1 MNTITILQ
9 YLLRLYGV
17 PESIWFLRIFLYWNY
32 WNSPKKTNLSCR
44 QIHFRNVGVCRSE
57 IWGASFQVCLL
68 TDLSTHPNFNTST
81 ESIQSNLFLAVS
93 CYNSTE
99 KVKGCIWARCQGIFC
114 WYCTKERYWWQK
126 CTLFECYC
134 ILHESTTIEENIF
147 ISFSD
152 GTGFFLCS
160 SRPHEGLAICK
171 AKTVP
176 SFLMLQ
182 WNLNIMRCQES
193 GRICSL

>member
-17 PESIWFLRIFLYWNY
+17 PESIWFLRIFLYWND
-32 WNSPKKTNLSCR
+32 WNSPKKTDLSCR
-44 QIHFRNVGVCRSE
+44 QIHFRNAGVCRSE

-68 TDLSTHPNFNTST
+68 TDLSSTHPNFNTST

-99 KVKGCIWARCQGIFC
+99 KVKGCIWARCQEIFC
-114 WYCTKERYWWQK
+114 WYCTKEFIGDKYV
-126 CTLFECYC
+126 LYLSSHC
-134 ILHESTTIEENIF
+134 ILYESTTIEENIF

-152 GTGFFLCS
+152 VTAFFCVH
-160 SRPHEGLAICK
+160 PGPMK
-171 AKTVP
+171 V
-176 SFLMLQ
+176 
-182 WNLNIMRCQES
+182 
-193 GRICSL
+193 